1 MNNKKT
7 ALLLVDL
14 QNDFIHPNG
23 AYGRAS
29 QFSQDIAVLPQ
40 TVAPCGKSN
49 EKIGKSN
56 YLYSIY
62 VNS

>member
-1 MNNKKT
+1 MNNKKM

-29 QFSQDIAVLPQ
+29 QFSQDIAILPQ
-40 TVAPCGKSN
+40 TVAPVAKVMR
-49 EKIGKSN
+49 K
-56 YLYSIY
+56 
-62 VNS
+62 